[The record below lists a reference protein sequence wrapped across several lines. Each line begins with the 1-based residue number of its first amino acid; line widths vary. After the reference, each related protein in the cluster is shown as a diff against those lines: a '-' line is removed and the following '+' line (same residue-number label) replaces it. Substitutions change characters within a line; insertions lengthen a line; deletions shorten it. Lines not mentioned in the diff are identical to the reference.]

1 MPPSGINPV
10 WLQANDVLSESE
22 RRVRLM
28 LDSAAEAICACDSTG
43 TCLFANCSAARIL
56 GYGDPAELLG
66 RDLHSLKHHTHKD
79 GTPTPPARK
88 PLPSLRT
95 LVARMSH
102 DLRTPLA
109 AILANA
115 EFLAQSNLREEER
128 EELYEEIRLS
138 VDRMNELV
146 SYLLECSK
154 GGEVLRPAIGNIVE
168 TTERVMRMIGV
179 RPTFRGISMTHRHE
193 GPSVGWYNARLL
205 ERAVSNVVLNA
216 CEAVSPESGQVAI
229 TTLGGLSCLRIEV
242 WDNGPGIP
250 AEIQHS
256 VFQPFFT
263 FGKSEGT
270 GLGLAI
276 AKRIVEDHGGELSS
290 MQERRRGPR
299 SRSQFPSPFP
309 MERSA
314 SGLTLR

>member
-1 MPPSGINPV
+1 MLDQAERIEFSSPSGYPQCRQ
-10 WLQANDVLSESE
+10 W
-22 RRVRLM
+22 
-28 LDSAAEAICACDSTG
+28 
-43 TCLFANCSAARIL
+43 
-56 GYGDPAELLG
+56 
-66 RDLHSLKHHTHKD
+66 
-79 GTPTPPARK
+79 TPPPRK

-115 EFLAQSNLREEER
+115 EFLAQSNLSEGER

-154 GGEVLRPAIGNIVE
+154 GEEVLRPAIGNIVE
-168 TTERVMRMIGV
+168 TTGRVVRMIGV
-179 RPTFRGISMTHRHE
+179 RPAFRRITITHRHE
-193 GPSVGWYNARLL
+193 GSAIGWYNPQLL
-205 ERAVSNVVLNA
+205 ERAISNVVLNA

-229 TTLGGLSCLRIEV
+229 TTLGGPACLRIEV

-250 AEIQHS
+250 AEIQNS

-263 FGKSEGT
+263 YGKSDGT

-276 AKRIVEDHGGELSS
+276 AQRIVQDHGGELFLDAGVKTGTSFKIS
-290 MQERRRGPR
+290 I
-299 SRSQFPSPFP
+299 PFAIP
-309 MERSA
+309 EGTA
-314 SGLTLR
+314 T